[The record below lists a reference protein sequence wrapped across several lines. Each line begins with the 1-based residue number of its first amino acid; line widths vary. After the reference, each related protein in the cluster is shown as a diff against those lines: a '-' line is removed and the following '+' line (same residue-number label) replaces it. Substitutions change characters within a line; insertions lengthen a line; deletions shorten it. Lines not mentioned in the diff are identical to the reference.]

1 MKKSKEESQ
10 VTLKDLIG
18 LDELQRMQDSFSE
31 AADISIRTTDTCGK
45 FLTEESR
52 VPTLCKEVFLSD
64 GFKKE
69 ICGQCLP
76 SFLGGEGIVD
86 DELSYECL
94 PGFKKYLVPLKISL
108 APSKSL
114 ILGYMILGPVIFMKR
129 KDKSEVQSLAS
140 EFGIDFEKLWNQF
153 LELRVFSYKGIH
165 SLLDMIENLTKSVLN
180 LAYAKV
186 VMQKKMMRRFSD
198 IAGEKS
204 LFKTTS
210 SDEFLKIFL
219 DLAMSLSKGSKGS
232 VMVLDAHK
240 NRLTIQASCGISSDV
255 VRETSLKV
263 GEGIAGLAAETKK
276 SFLIN
281 KQNVDALLCDRLKK
295 PEIASSLVIPI
306 RYNDLVY
313 GVLNISADESSLVE
327 FNESSL
333 AFLSK
338 AAGLAGVA
346 LHHFRN

>member
-1 MKKSKEESQ
+1 MKKPREE
-10 VTLKDLIG
+10 TPLALLNLID
-18 LDELQRMQDSFSE
+18 LDELQQMQDSFSE
-31 AADISIRTTDTCGK
+31 AADITIRTTDTCGK
-45 FLTEESR
+45 FLTEVSR
-52 VPTLCKEVFLSD
+52 MPTLCKEVFLSED
-64 GFKKE
+64 FKKE
-69 ICGQCLP
+69 ACGQCLP

-108 APSKSL
+108 APTKSL
-114 ILGYMILGPVIFMKR
+114 ILGYMIIGPIIFMKR
-129 KDKSEVQSLAS
+129 KDKDEVLALAS
-140 EFGIDFEKLWNQF
+140 ELGIDFENLWNQF

-186 VMQKKMMRRFSD
+186 VMQKKMQRKFSD
-198 IAGEKS
+198 IVGAKS
-204 LFKTTS
+204 LDKTKS
-210 SDEFLKIFL
+210 SDEFLKFFL

-232 VMVLDAHK
+232 VMVLDANK
-240 NRLTIQASCGISSDV
+240 NRLTIQASCGIPQDIIST
-255 VRETSLKV
+255 TSLKV

-281 KQNVDALLCDRLKK
+281 KQNADQLIADRLKK
-295 PEIASSLVIPI
+295 PEISSSLVIPI
-306 RYNDLVY
+306 RYRDLVY

-327 FNESSL
+327 FDESNL

-346 LHHFRN
+346 LHHFKN

>member
-1 MKKSKEESQ
+1 MKEPRKETLL
-10 VTLKDLIG
+10 TLKDLIG
-18 LDELQRMQDSFSE
+18 LDELQQMQDSFSE
-31 AADISIRTTDTCGK
+31 AADITIRTTDTCGK

-52 VPTLCKEVFLSD
+52 VPTLCKEVFLSES
-64 GFKKE
+64 FKKE

-94 PGFKKYLVPLKISL
+94 PGFKKYLIPLKISL
-108 APSKSL
+108 APTKSL

-129 KDKSEVQSLAS
+129 KDKGEVQALAS

-165 SLLDMIENLTKSVLN
+165 SLLDMVENLTKSVLN
-180 LAYAKV
+180 LAYAKA
-186 VMQKKMMRRFSD
+186 VMQKKMMSKFSG
-198 IAGEKS
+198 IADAKN
-204 LFKTTS
+204 LCKTTS
-210 SDEFLKIFL
+210 IDEFLKLFL

-232 VMVLDAHK
+232 VMVLDARK
-240 NRLTIQASCGISSDV
+240 NRLTIQASCGIPTDI
-255 VRETSLKV
+255 VRQTSLKV
-263 GEGIAGLAAETKK
+263 GDGIAGLAAETKK

-281 KQNVDALLCDRLKK
+281 KQNADQLLLERLKK
-295 PEIASSLVIPI
+295 PEISSSLVIPI

-313 GVLNISADESSLVE
+313 GVLNISADESSPVE
-327 FNESSL
+327 FNESNL

-346 LHHFRN
+346 LHHFKN